1 MLRSFFAMN
10 FYKKNVHNKY
20 GLFKEWYIRII
31 RKL

>member
-20 GLFKEWYIRII
+20 GL
-31 RKL
+31 